1 MSQRIFLGGFKWT
14 EYNSDFNKDFQGK
27 YNEDSDEGYFLE
39 VDVQYPEKLHDI
51 HNDLEFSH
59 ERIKVEKVVANLHD
73 KKAYLFHIINLKQ
86 ALYHGLVLKKVHRVI
101 KLNQRTWLKQY
112 IYMNRAKRESKE

>member
-1 MSQRIFLGGFKWT
+1 M
-14 EYNSDFNKDFQGK
+14 
-27 YNEDSDEGYFLE
+27 
-39 VDVQYPEKLHDI
+39 HDI
-51 HNDLEFSH
+51 HNDLAFSH

-112 IYMNRAKRESKE
+112 IYMNRAKRESKEWFFKR

>member
-51 HNDLEFSH
+51 HNDLAFSH